1 MQKDTEPLKDGDMIY
16 QKDKIT
22 FLMKRCE
29 FWSIYLCMKYTWHLT
44 PVTMQGALIIWF
56 IRKYY

>member
-22 FLMKRCE
+22 FLMQK
-29 FWSIYLCMKYTWHLT
+29 K
-44 PVTMQGALIIWF
+44 
-56 IRKYY
+56 IRTL